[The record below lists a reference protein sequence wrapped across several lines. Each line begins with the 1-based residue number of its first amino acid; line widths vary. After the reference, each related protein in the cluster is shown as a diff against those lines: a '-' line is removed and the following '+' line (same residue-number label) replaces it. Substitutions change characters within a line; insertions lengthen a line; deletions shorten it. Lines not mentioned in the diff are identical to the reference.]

1 MRLWIKRTFVI
12 SLAVI
17 WFALNILALRFI
29 DDTAVKVVT
38 ILLLV
43 AMAVGGVVYYSL
55 HLKDLN
61 NANKVLNAFA
71 NREKKT
77 FIFCLDY
84 ETSVVKVFNDTLNV
98 EHVMK
103 LKNFAKKYLG
113 IVENSKE
120 YVALVL
126 GKLDLD
132 YYNKSYIKVIDDQVE
147 KYYKFKCLL
156 TEVDKLWG
164 SIEQIEE

>member
-1 MRLWIKRTFVI
+1 MRLWIKRTIVI
-12 SLAVI
+12 SLTLL
-17 WFALNILALRFI
+17 WFTLSILLLRFV
-29 DDTAVKVVT
+29 DNTAVK
-38 ILLLV
+38 IISICILV
-43 AMAVGGVVYYSL
+43 ALAAVSVVSGYIYVN
-55 HLKDLN
+55 DLRD
-61 NANKVLNAFA
+61 ANKVLNAFA
-71 NREKKT
+71 NREKRT
-77 FIFCLDY
+77 FIFCLNY
-84 ETSVVKVFNDTLNV
+84 ETSVVKVYNDTLNV

-132 YYNKSYIKVIDDQVE
+132 YYNKSYIKVVDDQVE

-156 TEVDKLWG
+156 TEPELLWG
-164 SIEQIEE
+164 SIELIEE

>member
-1 MRLWIKRTFVI
+1 MRLWIKRTIVI
-12 SLAVI
+12 SLTVL
-17 WFALNILALRFI
+17 WFTLSILLLRFI
-29 DDTAVKVVT
+29 DNTAVKV
-38 ILLLV
+38 ISLIILV
-43 AMAVGGVVYYSL
+43 AITSISVVSGLIYVE
-55 HLKDLN
+55 DLR
-61 NANKVLNAFA
+61 NANKVLNSFA

-77 FIFCLDY
+77 FIFCLNY
-84 ETSVVKVFNDTLNV
+84 ETSVVKVYNDTLNV

-147 KYYKFKCLL
+147 KYYKFKCLV
-156 TEVDKLWG
+156 TEPDLLWG

>member
-1 MRLWIKRTFVI
+1 MRLWIKRTIVI
-12 SLAVI
+12 SLTVL
-17 WFALNILALRFI
+17 WFTLSILLLRFV
-29 DDTAVKVVT
+29 DNTAVKV
-38 ILLLV
+38 ISLLILV
-43 AMAVGGVVYYSL
+43 AITATCAITGYLYVE
-55 HLKDLN
+55 DLR
-61 NANKVLNAFA
+61 NANKVLNSFA
-71 NREKKT
+71 NREKRT
-77 FIFCLDY
+77 FIFCLNY
-84 ETSVVKVFNDTLNV
+84 ETSVVKVYNDTLNV

-156 TEVDKLWG
+156 TEPDLLWG

>member
-12 SLAVI
+12 SLAIV
-17 WFALNILALRFI
+17 WFALSILTLRFV
-29 DDTAVKVVT
+29 DNTPAKVVT
-38 ILLLV
+38 LVLLV
-43 AMAVGGVVYYSL
+43 VLAAGSVTYYHL
-55 HLKDLN
+55 HFKDLK

-84 ETSVVKVFNDTLNV
+84 ETSVVRVFNDTLNV

-113 IVENSKE
+113 IIENSKE